1 MLKDHL
7 KEKQI
12 SIYSMSK
19 ACGIPY
25 STLNDLANGK
35 VDIDNCKV
43 GLLLKISEYLGMPI
57 EDTLSLIRGKDNVRR
72 NAYGMDYLV
81 QVRNKSYYLVMEY
94 YGEPVEIEL
103 CKVNGN
109 SSYYIE
115 DIARWR
121 SESYIRERRM
131 NEFR

>member
-1 MLKDHL
+1 MSKETFAIIPLERYNSSIAIYDKRTVPAMLKDHL

-43 GLLLKISEYLGMPI
+43 GLLLKISDKNRSTGLMTPTFIACI
-57 EDTLSLIRGKDNVRR
+57 EALL
-72 NAYGMDYLV
+72 
-81 QVRNKSYYLVMEY
+81 
-94 YGEPVEIEL
+94 
-103 CKVNGN
+103 
-109 SSYYIE
+109 
-115 DIARWR
+115 
-121 SESYIRERRM
+121 SYI
-131 NEFR
+131 